1 MWFAPL
7 DGLCVRNDGCG
18 AILSAFFVRDV
29 VDCCRR
35 AVIRATQQV
44 AAVVAVAVVM
54 VVVCKLVSELIG
66 LSSDRTSILLSFFLS
81 SNSCRVRYIS
91 REGGQL
97 MSGTKILIALF
108 PLFFFLSYAPSL
120 GSRNKKRG
128 TKIRM
133 ADLRRGGRLMFVLSR
148 FPISTPFQKMEIF
161 EIRPIYVGS
170 LSRLVRA
177 KDRDP
182 MGERGSTG
190 ANFIGYSTAR

>member
-44 AAVVAVAVVM
+44 AAVVAVAVV
-54 VVVCKLVSELIG
+54 VVVWKPVSELIG

-120 GSRNKKRG
+120 GSRNKKKR
-128 TKIRM
+128 
-133 ADLRRGGRLMFVLSR
+133 
-148 FPISTPFQKMEIF
+148 
-161 EIRPIYVGS
+161 
-170 LSRLVRA
+170 
-177 KDRDP
+177 
-182 MGERGSTG
+182 
-190 ANFIGYSTAR
+190 N